1 MIVGRHIANDILFKK
16 RPHQKTKRIQTFN
29 RVLGVY
35 SWGQGIGL
43 DLFFL
48 SSFELVNY

>member
-1 MIVGRHIANDILFKK
+1 MIVGGYITNDTPKQEI
-16 RPHQKTKRIQTFN
+16 PPSETNQKDQTFN

-48 SSFELVNY
+48 